1 MASASRVGDRV
12 MYHRPMMDEGE
23 QPMMAF
29 VTHVNADDSVNVAG
43 FTHYGALFND
53 HNVAMGEA
61 PSPNDRT
68 RPMVVY
74 PMEVPAPPPEN
85 HKKAKPKA
93 D

>member
-1 MASASRVGDRV
+1 
-12 MYHRPMMDEGE
+12 MMDEGE

-74 PMEVPAPPPEN
+74 PMAAPTPMQPPTEPTKN
-85 HKKAKPKA
+85 HKKAKA
-93 D
+93 GSQEE